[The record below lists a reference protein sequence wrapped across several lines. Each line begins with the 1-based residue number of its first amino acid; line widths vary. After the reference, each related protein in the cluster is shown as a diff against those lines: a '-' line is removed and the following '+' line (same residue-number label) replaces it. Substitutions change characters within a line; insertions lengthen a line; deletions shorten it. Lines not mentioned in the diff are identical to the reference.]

1 VSVFSGAV
9 AVTSFDVQ
17 YSFSF
22 VVIVLVLIPTG
33 QTMTMG
39 EYTDLK
45 EEFNFCD

>member
-1 VSVFSGAV
+1 V

-22 VVIVLVLIPTG
+22 VVMLLVIILTG
-33 QTMTMG
+33 QTMAMG